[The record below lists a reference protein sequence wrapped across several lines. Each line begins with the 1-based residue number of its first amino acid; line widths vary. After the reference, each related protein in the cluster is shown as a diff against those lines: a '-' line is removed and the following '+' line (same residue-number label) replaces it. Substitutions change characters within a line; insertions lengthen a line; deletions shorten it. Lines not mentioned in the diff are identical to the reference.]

1 MLFKVSAFEWFMKK
15 SGWIS
20 QNGANVSAFQF
31 QMKVS
36 LLILSGTSKQDKG
49 MGVGVAIHVGKNFLT
64 TDKYSKLLVSE
75 QKTLL
80 F

>member
-1 MLFKVSAFEWFMKK
+1 
-15 SGWIS
+15 
-20 QNGANVSAFQF
+20 
-31 QMKVS
+31 MKVS

-49 MGVGVAIHVGKNFLT
+49 MGVGVVIHVGKNFLT

-80 F
+80 FGNSIV

>member
-1 MLFKVSAFEWFMKK
+1 
-15 SGWIS
+15 
-20 QNGANVSAFQF
+20 
-31 QMKVS
+31 MKVS

-80 F
+80 FGNSIV